1 MSSGSKKISPNGWNC
16 AISIVKTRERNR
28 SDPPFWTN
36 SDQHTYTIIS
46 TKHVEVPQDCTECET
61 PKPTPKPICY
71 WRQNWPSS
79 NMHAYVMSSV
89 LKLETMVLIK
99 LSLMI
104 TARIDLQSLAF
115 SPSRRQIDS
124 RASFTST
131 GGFAIERTSTRCC
144 LLIDFT
150 AIQLSTAKQKHKTSF
165 SNTKGNSAYTETAKS
180 IILLGQMYRQQA
192 AIWKL

>member
-1 MSSGSKKISPNGWNC
+1 MN
-16 AISIVKTRERNR
+16 VK
-28 SDPPFWTN
+28 DP
-36 SDQHTYTIIS
+36 SQL
-46 TKHVEVPQDCTECET
+46 
-61 PKPTPKPICY
+61 PKPISY

-79 NMHAYVMSSV
+79 NTHAYVMSSV

-165 SNTKGNSAYTETAKS
+165 SNIKTNSAYTETAKTVILLGTDAQAGSNLKTEGILSWNKEILGVYKNTAWPVMNEWLEVSS
-180 IILLGQMYRQQA
+180 IILSY
-192 AIWKL
+192 